1 MIEKYSPKFKFEN
14 MYVENVLPIYIALS
28 EIFYLDEELPI
39 KVSINEAIELAK
51 IYGDDSTK
59 KIAN

>member
-1 MIEKYSPKFKFEN
+1 
-14 MYVENVLPIYIALS
+14 
-28 EIFYLDEELPI
+28 LPI

-59 KIAN
+59 KIANWVLNNVIQDYEILVDEKEKHKEVKYSIFKN